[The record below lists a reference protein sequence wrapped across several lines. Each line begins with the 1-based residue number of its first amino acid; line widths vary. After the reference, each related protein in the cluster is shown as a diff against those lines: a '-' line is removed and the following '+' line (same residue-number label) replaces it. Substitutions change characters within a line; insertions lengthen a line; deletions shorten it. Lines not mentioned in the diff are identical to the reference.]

1 MWTRLQTLMYLKK
14 NKNFLRCCHR
24 YRKSHM
30 TKKWT
35 SFLWAWYFWSCWCPS
50 LRVWSGSPR
59 YRVPE
64 RASFLRGSAGNCLL
78 RYMHSEHTHTQI
90 RLREVCL
97 LRYKLG
103 SRGFEPKSQFSQL
116 LSFTLLSPRGTSRMS
131 SPLDEVKYQSPY
143 LNLPR
148 DSTAEDNAVLLIS
161 HHS

>member
-14 NKNFLRCCHR
+14 KKIF
-24 YRKSHM
+24 YAVATGTEKAIWPKSGHFFSGHDISGAADALLYGYGAGRHA
-30 TKKWT
+30 TECQKGRLSWEVLQGT
-35 SFLWAWYFWSCWCPS
+35 ACWGTCT
-50 LRVWSGSPR
+50 V
-59 YRVPE
+59 
-64 RASFLRGSAGNCLL
+64 N
-78 RYMHSEHTHTQI
+78 THTQI